1 MNSRIFQKIEYHNSD
16 GCRVQSPER
25 DSRREV
31 FAITGILFAGTL
43 GNPVKIEALHLSES
57 DTGQFTFLS
66 LQTSPHLYCIRK
78 ITDESTVLYFF
89 QEASM
94 TKKDTK
100 KTPDEECANECS
112 SCPTATTCS
121 SAKSGPAG
129 LPPKAKLDVRHVIM
143 VLSGKGGVG
152 KSTVSVNLAYALSNH
167 GFRVGLLDLDMHGP
181 NIPKMLGIED
191 HKLAIMGE
199 MIEPVHI
206 TGKLSVISMAFL
218 LPDTSTPII
227 WRGPMKMAAIQQ
239 FLSEVNWGSLD
250 YLVVDLPP
258 GTGDEALTIAQLA
271 PNLRGAVIVTTPQD
285 VATLDA
291 RKSAKF
297 IQKLDVP
304 VLGIIENMSGMVCP
318 HCGGEIDL
326 FGRGGGNKIAEELS
340 VPFLGAIPIDIEMR
354 KAGDEGR
361 PFIIR
366 RGDSPTWAAVD
377 KVMEA
382 LIEVVEG

>member
-1 MNSRIFQKIEYHNSD
+1 MS
-16 GCRVQSPER
+16 
-25 DSRREV
+25 
-31 FAITGILFAGTL
+31 
-43 GNPVKIEALHLSES
+43 
-57 DTGQFTFLS
+57 
-66 LQTSPHLYCIRK
+66 
-78 ITDESTVLYFF
+78 
-89 QEASM
+89 
-94 TKKDTK
+94 K
-100 KTPDEECANECS
+100 KTNKNPEHAESGGECSNECS
-112 SCPTATTCS
+112 SCATASSCA
-121 SAKSGPAG
+121 SAKKGQSGMPQ
-129 LPPKAKLDVRHVIM
+129 KAAIDVKHVVM

-191 HKLAIMGE
+191 HKLGVVGE
-199 MIEPVHI
+199 SIEPVRV
-206 TGKLSVISMAFL
+206 TGSLSVISMAFL

-239 FLSEVNWGSLD
+239 FLSEVNWGPLD

-271 PNLRGAVIVTTPQD
+271 PNVRGAVIVTTPQD

-297 IQKLDVP
+297 IEKLGLP
-304 VLGIIENMSGMVCP
+304 VIGIVENMSGMICP
-318 HCGGEIDL
+318 HCGEEVDL
-326 FGRGGGNKIAEELS
+326 FGKGGGKKIAEEMGI
-340 VPFLGAIPIDIEMR
+340 PFLGAIPIDIEMR

-366 RGDSPTWAAVD
+366 RNNNPTWASVD
-377 KVMEA
+377 KVMES
-382 LIEVVEG
+382 LIKVVEG